1 MHTRTWERTQPGQ
14 QLRLTTGTS
23 HIVWHHAQQEK
34 LGEGRRKGGN
44 VQSSS
49 ICLPNELLNVMG
61 PAFWEVAE
69 NL

>member
-1 MHTRTWERTQPGQ
+1 MHTRTWERTQPGH
-14 QLRLTTGTS
+14 QLRLTTGTF
-23 HIVWHHAQQEK
+23 HTVWHHAQQEK

-49 ICLPNELLNVMG
+49 ICLPNELLHVMG
-61 PAFWEVAE
+61 PASWEVAE